1 MVLVAAPK
9 VAAVWG
15 FCPDGGTGNSGGG
28 VDVRLDGGA
37 AIRAEV
43 VMQADGNWTWAALL
57 PATRASFTNHTVTA
71 TTTATTTANITA
83 TSTITVLF
91 GDVWVCSGQSDMET
105 DIGGVNNSA
114 AEEASMAGLHGIR
127 LFHVG
132 KRAASTPQ
140 LEVIDG
146 AVPEKGGDAPE
157 HGRFLG
163 WTEPC
168 PRNGS
173 GVPICRAGF
182 SGDCWLFGRDLY
194 KSLRPP
200 RPLGLIEVAYG
211 GTPIVTWST
220 PESLAACNVTH
231 NETYPMA
238 NPFNISNS
246 GLFNGMIYP
255 LLNSSIT
262 GIVWYVH
269 LFLSESAGLH
279 VHLIYV
285 YLQCLS
291 RILRYEYILDQC
303 RTNLN

>member
-1 MVLVAAPK
+1 
-9 VAAVWG
+9 
-15 FCPDGGTGNSGGG
+15 
-28 VDVRLDGGA
+28 
-37 AIRAEV
+37 
-43 VMQADGNWTWAALL
+43 MQADGNWTWAALL

-114 AEEASMAGLHGIR
+114 AEEASMVGLHGIR

-140 LEVIDG
+140 LDVIDG
-146 AVPEKGGDAPE
+146 AVPEKGGDAPT
-157 HGRFLG
+157 HGRLLG

-255 LLNSSIT
+255 LLNSTIT

-269 LFLSESAGLH
+269 LFFIRKCRVTSNLRVAFIYGLH
-279 VHLIYV
+279 LA
-285 YLQCLS
+285 YLQCDCQCLS
-291 RILRYEYILDQC
+291 TVLAHLGSMSHQSELRSSLLLSHIEPHE
-303 RTNLN
+303 T